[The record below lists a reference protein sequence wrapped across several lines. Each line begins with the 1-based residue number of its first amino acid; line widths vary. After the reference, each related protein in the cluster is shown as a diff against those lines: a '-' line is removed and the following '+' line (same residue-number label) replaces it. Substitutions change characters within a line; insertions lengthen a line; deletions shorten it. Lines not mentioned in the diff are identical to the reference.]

1 MRPIRERDLTHR
13 RSIDRQYPWRDRP
26 LDVNRPVIAEGAR
39 HFFAAA
45 AEITT
50 PLAQAGARGLKDA
63 VHAFLK
69 QPSEH
74 AMKAARQS
82 WLDAR
87 VPYLQTE
94 AFRFYDGPIDQVE
107 GLVNAWPLDENYVDY
122 VQDNPS
128 AGIINAVEQY
138 PMLSREL
145 IVSLNEKEGEKSI
158 STGFHVIEFL
168 LWGQDL
174 NPDGPGNRSWRDY
187 TDTAK
192 NAGRRRQYLQ
202 ITTELLVEHLQ
213 SVADAWVDGRKDNYR
228 AQFLGTDTDLALARI
243 IKGIGVLSGP
253 ELAGERLTV
262 PYETKEQEDEHS
274 CFSDNTVNDIIYDAI
289 GIQNVYLGR
298 YAAKNGRKVQGPG
311 LRDLLKR
318 VDPPFSEKL
327 AAQIEAAVTLA
338 RRVPPPFDQAIQG
351 TDTNPGRVA
360 VKKCINAFQTQ
371 SDTIAQSAKVLAIKL
386 NL

>member
-128 AGIINAVEQY
+128 AGIINAVEQ
-138 PMLSREL
+138 
-145 IVSLNEKEGEKSI
+145 
-158 STGFHVIEFL
+158 
-168 LWGQDL
+168 
-174 NPDGPGNRSWRDY
+174 
-187 TDTAK
+187 
-192 NAGRRRQYLQ
+192 
-202 ITTELLVEHLQ
+202 
-213 SVADAWVDGRKDNYR
+213 
-228 AQFLGTDTDLALARI
+228 
-243 IKGIGVLSGP
+243 
-253 ELAGERLTV
+253 
-262 PYETKEQEDEHS
+262 
-274 CFSDNTVNDIIYDAI
+274 
-289 GIQNVYLGR
+289 
-298 YAAKNGRKVQGPG
+298 
-311 LRDLLKR
+311 
-318 VDPPFSEKL
+318 
-327 AAQIEAAVTLA
+327 
-338 RRVPPPFDQAIQG
+338 
-351 TDTNPGRVA
+351 
-360 VKKCINAFQTQ
+360 
-371 SDTIAQSAKVLAIKL
+371 
-386 NL
+386 